1 MVASAAT
8 GPQEIIVAT
17 RVKPSAT
24 DLYETDLYVWA
35 QNQAELLRDG
45 RFDELDLPNLIEE
58 VEDLGGA
65 LRRSVRLHA
74 MAIVK
79 HLLKLQQWPQSE
91 RRLAWREAV
100 RGLRSEL
107 LNDLTPSLRQYL
119 VENLSELYARA
130 RHNADGSLRDYG
142 EHGAAD
148 ALPNACPYTFDQITG
163 DWLP

>member
-1 MVASAAT
+1 MVSSAAT

-17 RVKPSAT
+17 RVKPTAT
-24 DLYETDLYVWA
+24 DLYDTDLYVWA

-45 RFDELDLPNLIEE
+45 RFDELDRPNLIEE

-74 MAIVK
+74 MAIVE
-79 HLLKLQQWPQSE
+79 HLLKLQHWPQSG

-100 RGLRSEL
+100 RRQRSEL
-107 LNDLTPSLRQYL
+107 LNDLTPSLRHHL
-119 VENLSELYARA
+119 AENLPELYARA
-130 RHNADGSLRDYG
+130 RHDADGSLRDHG
-142 EHGAAD
+142 EHDAAD
-148 ALPNACPYTFDQITG
+148 ALPDACPYALDQVTG